1 MADRHDLETPDARV
15 LTHVLEKMRARNGL
29 SAARL
34 QNSRDDDAAP
44 LLGLA
49 ATHRYATV
57 HDVGLHD
64 AALAVVAECIKE
76 TVDGTHRIVADAILG
91 LGVFSEEF
99 ERNGLDDKTVQA
111 LRADSLGTRRGA
123 LLANWRRLHEALGEP
138 PLEPPSDRTL
148 RGTTEREVLQELARQ
163 LVMRE
168 DHSIG
173 ARNVVLEEA
182 GTSLGRAQRSRGHVI
197 VVGGAVMDATFRTRT
212 YPQVGT
218 SSEARS
224 FDLSP
229 GGKGLTQAIAAARL
243 GLDVS
248 LVAAV
253 ADDRFGREI
262 IDYLRGCG
270 VDTSLLKVVR
280 DARTPFTGVIEME
293 LGDSV
298 AVNWRNEMEVRLDV
312 RDVDRLAGR
321 LSVCDAVLFT
331 FEIPRETLQRAL
343 NLVHADRDRRPT
355 VIVTPGQ
362 PYANETI
369 SNYALTQIDYMV
381 AHPWEL
387 GPYSPPGQVLF
398 DPDPV
403 ARHLLTYGVETLF
416 ILNNGGCT
424 VYSATDL
431 KTFQVPSFSSI
442 YRESSAARDAF
453 CAALATR
460 LIDDDQVFSE
470 TAALWATAAMSCAI
484 ADFPMSNSMPDRQR
498 IEQLLDRYRF
508 TAQGTPRLI

>member
-1 MADRHDLETPDARV
+1 MADRRDLQSPDALV
-15 LTHVLEKMRARNGL
+15 LMHVLEKMRARNGL
-29 SAARL
+29 SVARL
-34 QNSRDDDAAP
+34 HGSRGDDAAP
-44 LLGLA
+44 LLELA

-57 HDVGLHD
+57 HNVSLQD
-64 AALAVVAECIKE
+64 AALAVVAECIQE

-91 LGVFSEEF
+91 LGVFSDVFVRYGVE
-99 ERNGLDDKTVQA
+99 DKVVQA
-111 LRADSLGTRRGA
+111 LRADSLGTRRTA
-123 LLANWRRLHEALGEP
+123 LLGHWKRLHEAVGEP
-138 PLEPPSDRTL
+138 PVEPPSDRTL

-173 ARNVVLEEA
+173 ARNAVLA
-182 GTSLGRAQRSRGHVI
+182 DPGVRPSTGGHVI
-197 VVGGAVMDATFRTRT
+197 VVGGAVMDATFRTAA

-224 FDLSP
+224 FDLAP
-229 GGKGLTQAIAAARL
+229 GGKGLTQAVAAARL

-262 IDYLRGCG
+262 IDHLRESG

-298 AVNWRNEMEVRLDV
+298 AVNWRNQMEVRLDV
-312 RDVDRLAGR
+312 RDIERLAGQ
-321 LSVCDAVLFT
+321 LGDCDAVLLT
-331 FEIPRETLQRAL
+331 FEVPRETLQRAL
-343 NLVHADRDRRPT
+343 SLVHAEQGQQRPM

-387 GPYSPPGQVLF
+387 GPYSPPGQPIF

-403 ARHLLTYGVETLF
+403 ARHLLTYGLETLF

-424 VYSATDL
+424 IYSATDL
-431 KTFQVPSFSSI
+431 KTFTVPSFSSI

-453 CAALATR
+453 CAALAAR
-460 LIDDDQVFSE
+460 LIDEERTLSEQV
-470 TAALWATAAMSCAI
+470 ALWATAAMSCAI
-484 ADFPMSNSMPDRQR
+484 ADYPMTNSMPDRQR
-498 IEQLLDRYRF
+498 IDQLLTRSRF
-508 TAQGTPRLI
+508 RVQPPA

>member
-1 MADRHDLETPDARV
+1 MADRHDLESPDALV
-15 LTHVLEKMRARNGL
+15 LMHVLEKMRARNGL

-34 QNSRDDDAAP
+34 QSSRSDEAAP
-44 LLGLA
+44 LLRLA

-57 HDVGLHD
+57 HNVGLHD
-64 AALAVVAECIKE
+64 AALAIVAECIQE
-76 TVDGTHRIVADAILG
+76 TVDGTHRIVADAVLG
-91 LGVFSEEF
+91 LGVLSDVFS
-99 ERNGLDDKTVQA
+99 RSGLDDKTVQA
-111 LRADSLGTRRGA
+111 LRADSLGTRRTA
-123 LLANWRRLHEALGEP
+123 LLANWRRLHEAIGEAP
-138 PLEPPSDRTL
+138 SEPPSDRTL

-173 ARNVVLEEA
+173 ARNVVLPGQTPSSEPR
-182 GTSLGRAQRSRGHVI
+182 TRGHVV
-197 VVGGAVMDATFRTRT
+197 VVGGAVMDATFRTST
-212 YPQVGT
+212 YPQLGT
-218 SSEARS
+218 STEARS

-229 GGKGLTQAIAAARL
+229 GGKGLTQAVAAARL

-262 IDYLRGCG
+262 IDYLHESG

-280 DARTPFTGVIEME
+280 DARTPFTGVLEME

-298 AVNWRNEMEVRLDV
+298 AVNWRNQMEVRLDV
-312 RDVDRLAGR
+312 RDIERLAGQ
-321 LSVCDAVLFT
+321 LAGCDAVLLT
-331 FEIPRETLQRAL
+331 FEVPRETLQRAL
-343 NLVHADRDRRPT
+343 ALVHADHDQRPM

-369 SNYALTQIDYMV
+369 SNIALAQIDYLV

-387 GPYSPPGQVLF
+387 GPYSPPEQPLF

-424 VYSATDL
+424 IYSATEL
-431 KTFQVPSFSSI
+431 KSFTVPSFSSI
-442 YRESSAARDAF
+442 YRETSAARDAF
-453 CAALATR
+453 CAALAAR
-460 LIDDDQVFSE
+460 LIEDDGTFSE
-470 TAALWATAAMSCAI
+470 PVALWATAAMSCAI
-484 ADFPMSNSMPDRQR
+484 ADFPLSNSMPDRQR
-498 IEQLLDRYRF
+498 IEQLLTRSRF
-508 TAQGTPRLI
+508 TVQPPP

>member
-57 HDVGLHD
+57 HDVTLHD

-99 ERNGLDDKTVQA
+99 AHGGLDEKTVQA
-111 LRADSLGTRRGA
+111 LRADSLGTRRGT
-123 LLANWRRLHEALGEP
+123 LLTNWRRLHEALDVP
-138 PLEPPSDRTL
+138 PPEPPSDRTL

-173 ARNVVLEEA
+173 ARNVVLSA
-182 GTSLGRAQRSRGHVI
+182 PGTNLNGAARSRGHVI
-197 VVGGAVMDATFRTRT
+197 VVGGAVMDATFRTRN

-218 SSEARS
+218 SSEAHS
-224 FDLSP
+224 FALTP

-262 IDYLRGCG
+262 IDHLRASG

-280 DARTPFTGVIEME
+280 NARTPFTGVIEME

-298 AVNWRNEMEVRLDV
+298 ALNWRNEMQVRLDPH
-312 RDVDRLAGR
+312 DLDRLANQLGA
-321 LSVCDAVLFT
+321 CDAVLLT
-331 FEIPRETLQRAL
+331 FEIPRETLQHTL
-343 NLVHADRDRRPT
+343 NLVHATSDRRPT

-362 PYANETI
+362 PYANGTI
-369 SNYALTQIDYMV
+369 SNYTLTQIDYMV

-387 GPYSPPGQVLF
+387 GPYSPPGQPVF

-442 YRESSAARDAF
+442 YRESAAARDAF

-460 LIDDDQVFSE
+460 LIDDEQVFSQ

-498 IEQLLDRYRF
+498 IEQLLSRYRF
-508 TAQGTPRLI
+508 TVQERRD